1 MDTMFEVNSHSFV
14 VGGIQHLSKGVLH
27 NETEKDK
34 QIFYE
39 GYGGNLID
47 QTEYNYFKNG

>member
-27 NETEKDK
+27 NETEN
-34 QIFYE
+34 E